1 MLMCIL
7 GRYVASSLVSTQT
20 FRRSPP
26 AFVASCA
33 EVILTV
39 LRKVPESDAGSVEWK
54 VKLH

>member
-1 MLMCIL
+1 MLMCML
-7 GRYVASSLVSTQT
+7 GCYVASSLVSTQI

-39 LRKVPESDAGSVEWK
+39 LRKVPESDAQSVEWK